1 MNLDGGIHNDLAW
14 QAWWSYLV
22 VKPLRCYEVP
32 SGKVRCR
39 FVRTLG
45 EDLKGVRDRRWNSEQ
60 FIVFQNVILKQA
72 RDVTASQAIR
82 RQI

>member
-1 MNLDGGIHNDLAW
+1 M
-14 QAWWSYLV
+14 

-82 RQI
+82 RQIEKLLYDWGDGKHVILVKDTL